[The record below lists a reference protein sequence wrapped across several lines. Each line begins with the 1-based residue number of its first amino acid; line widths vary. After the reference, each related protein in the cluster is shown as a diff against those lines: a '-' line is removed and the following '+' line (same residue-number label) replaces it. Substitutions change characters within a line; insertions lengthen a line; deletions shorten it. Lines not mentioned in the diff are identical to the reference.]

1 MHNKYFPMANGYEC
15 SWRLKEAKTT
25 KKYNFERS
33 LDGRNRCYTYSFY
46 TLASLQTVFTIF
58 WRYKCLNVRVMFL
71 NHNPHCI
78 QSCFP
83 LFISSNWHEQFHT
96 KFSLNLT
103 TTKYQKTCMIVQC
116 LLYIIINISIEYR
129 HLFVPRK
136 IIDLKYLSM
145 FWKLLRI
152 WFHEKVICNNHNLGH
167 NNFFEFVIF
176 CFFKTKINKLE
187 LLSTYRIIYQYHR
200 NVHGM

>member
-1 MHNKYFPMANGYEC
+1 MANGYEC

-96 KFSLNLT
+96 KFSLKPLNY
-103 TTKYQKTCMIVQC
+103 KIPKTCMIVQC
-116 LLYIIINISIEYR
+116 LLYIIIRYINRISPYICSM
-129 HLFVPRK
+129 K
-136 IIDLKYLSM
+136 IIDS
-145 FWKLLRI
+145 
-152 WFHEKVICNNHNLGH
+152 N
-167 NNFFEFVIF
+167 IF
-176 CFFKTKINKLE
+176 
-187 LLSTYRIIYQYHR
+187 
-200 NVHGM
+200 